1 MIKITY
7 DNKFNTKLVL
17 DLEGK
22 AKSKEL
28 ELLLEK
34 KLFSAKQGEIF
45 VNVNLNRE
53 GTVYLAL
60 EKGLDGCHDKIR
72 TAGFNLAKKLVQEK
86 VSKINLDCKEEDPKL
101 VSTLIQGILYS
112 NYNFDKYKTT
122 KLDEEEIEVS
132 LLNAPKALKDK
143 IKELEVV
150 INGVNIARDFVN
162 TRAIDLYPESYANEI
177 VKLFKGSKVKVEVY
191 DKKQIE
197 ELGMHALLAVGSG
210 SDKEPRFVVMKYF
223 GNSETDKHITF
234 VGKGLTYDS
243 GGYDLK
249 PGKSMFDMYDD
260 MAGSAAVVGAI
271 KAISDMKLKANVVAV
286 TGLVENL
293 ISGHAYKNGDIISSM
308 KGSTIEIGSTDA
320 EGRLTL
326 ADTIYYAATKLNS
339 THIIE
344 LSTLTGSVGVAFGS
358 DIVGAIANDD
368 DFYSKVFE
376 AGKHVGELNWRLPIT
391 DTLKEAVK
399 GEFADLRNSIP
410 GGAGV
415 ITAGIFL
422 ERFSEGVPFVHLDIA
437 STANGGAKR
446 YYAAGATGVGVRT
459 LYKLVASNFCK

>member
-7 DNKFNTKLVL
+7 DNKFKTNLVL
-17 DLEGK
+17 DLEKK

-45 VNVNLNRE
+45 VNVNLDRE
-53 GTVYLAL
+53 GVVYLAL
-60 EKGLDGCHDKIR
+60 EKDLEGCHEKVR
-72 TAGFNLAKKLVQEK
+72 TAGFNLAKKLASEK
-86 VSKINLDCKEEDPKL
+86 VSKINLDCKEEDSKL
-101 VSTLIQGILYS
+101 VLFLVQGLLFS
-112 NYNFDKYKTT
+112 NYNFEKYKT
-122 KLDEEEIEVS
+122 KKAEEEEIEVS

-143 IKELEVV
+143 IKEFEVV
-150 INGVNIARDFVN
+150 LNGINVTRDFVN

-177 VKLFKGSKVKVEVY
+177 VKLFKGSKVEVEVY

-210 SDKEPRFVVMKYF
+210 SDRDPRFVVMKYF

-243 GGYDLK
+243 GGYDIK
-249 PGKSMFDMYDD
+249 PGRSMFDMFSD

-293 ISGHAYKNGDIISSM
+293 VSGHAYKNGDIISSM

-344 LSTLTGSVGVAFGS
+344 LSTLTGSVGVALGS
-358 DIVGAIANDD
+358 DITGAISNNDE
-368 DFYSKVFE
+368 FYSKVFE
-376 AGKHVGELNWRLPIT
+376 AGEHVGEPSWRLPIT
-391 DTLKEAVK
+391 DTLKEAIK

-410 GGAGV
+410 GGAGT

-422 ERFSEGVPFVHLDIA
+422 EHFSEGLPFVHLDIA
-437 STANGGAKR
+437 STSYGNAKR

-459 LYKLVASNFCK
+459 LYKLVATNFCK

>member
-1 MIKITY
+1 M
-7 DNKFNTKLVL
+7 
-17 DLEGK
+17 
-22 AKSKEL
+22 
-28 ELLLEK
+28 
-34 KLFSAKQGEIF
+34 
-45 VNVNLNRE
+45 
-53 GTVYLAL
+53 
-60 EKGLDGCHDKIR
+60 
-72 TAGFNLAKKLVQEK
+72 
-86 VSKINLDCKEEDPKL
+86 

-122 KLDEEEIEVS
+122 KLDKEEIEVS

-308 KGSTIEIGSTDA
+308 KGSTIEIGI
-320 EGRLTL
+320 LM
-326 ADTIYYAATKLNS
+326 
-339 THIIE
+339 
-344 LSTLTGSVGVAFGS
+344 
-358 DIVGAIANDD
+358 
-368 DFYSKVFE
+368 
-376 AGKHVGELNWRLPIT
+376 
-391 DTLKEAVK
+391 LKE
-399 GEFADLRNSIP
+399 DL
-410 GGAGV
+410 
-415 ITAGIFL
+415 L
-422 ERFSEGVPFVHLDIA
+422 
-437 STANGGAKR
+437 
-446 YYAAGATGVGVRT
+446 
-459 LYKLVASNFCK
+459 